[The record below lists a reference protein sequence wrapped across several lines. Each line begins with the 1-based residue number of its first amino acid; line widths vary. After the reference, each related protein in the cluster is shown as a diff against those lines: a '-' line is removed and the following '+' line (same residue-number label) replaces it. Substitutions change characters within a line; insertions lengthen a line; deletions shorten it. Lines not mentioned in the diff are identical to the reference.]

1 MKKCDG
7 CGKEFDGPGLIIG
20 HLKDNPEVDVI
31 LCNECVGTLYREVIK
46 ELLKGEKQNNDSNG
60 N

>member
-7 CGKEFDGPGLIIG
+7 CGKEFDGPGVIIG
-20 HLKDNPEVDVI
+20 HIKDNPEVDVI

-46 ELLKGEKQNNDSNG
+46 ELLKGESDDLDTN
-60 N
+60 